1 MTAKN
6 AQSDDHAISL
16 KIGRATTETDADV
29 TEAELRAALNR
40 AMRDS
45 LKPIALCTGIIYL
58 VAFVTVSLSP
68 ADPDRLG
75 IFLPIMSA
83 IFLGIYLGFRKLPI
97 PLEWVNLL
105 TAICAA
111 LGLFTCVLTMHNSPE
126 PRQTTNFM
134 LLIVAAGA
142 LVLSTQWLIAFIV
155 ATCLSWLVL
164 IWDAPSSPQ
173 WIHFGFTL
181 FVASV
186 IAVTIHLIRVRALRN
201 LEILRMRDQA
211 RKDMLEVLLLAVRLR
226 EEEVRLLNEQL
237 EHRVTER
244 TAELRSSEERNRT
257 LFNELNHVSRVA
269 TMGELAA
276 SIAHEVNQPLCA
288 IINNAAYCNR
298 WLEKPAANLPDLE
311 EMREAVSDI
320 TESGRRAS
328 EVIARIRTMLR
339 KGEAVRARL
348 DVNEIIHQV
357 VSLMRNEALKRNVS
371 LNMNLAPDLPAVFG
385 DRVQL
390 QQVILNLI
398 INGFDAMNDVESEK
412 RELRICSSLSEYDTV
427 LVKVSDTGIGIDQI
441 NSQKIFDAFYTTKP
455 HGLGMGLSICQ
466 TIIGAHGGRLWAGN
480 DPGSGATFQF
490 SLPIF
495 EDAQNGQ

>member
-1 MTAKN
+1 MTAKT
-6 AQSDDHAISL
+6 AQRDENGSSL
-16 KIGRATTETDADV
+16 KLRQVAAENEANV

-58 VAFVTVSLSP
+58 VAYITVALSP
-68 ADPDRLG
+68 ADTDRFG
-75 IFLPIMSA
+75 FFLPIMSA
-83 IFLGIYLGFRKLPI
+83 AFFGIYLCFRKLTI

-105 TAICAA
+105 TAIYAS
-111 LGLFTCVLTMHNSPE
+111 LGLFTCVVAMRNNPE
-126 PRQTTNFM
+126 PQQTTNFM

-142 LVLSTQWLIAFIV
+142 LVLSTRWLITFIA
-155 ATCLSWLVL
+155 ATCLSWSVL
-164 IWDAPSSPQ
+164 IWEAPSSPR

-201 LEILRMRDQA
+201 LEILHIRDQA

-237 EHRVTER
+237 EQRVTER
-244 TAELRSSEERNRT
+244 TAELRSSEERNQT
-257 LFNELNHVSRVA
+257 LFNELNHVARVA

-288 IINNAAYCNR
+288 ILNNAAYCNR
-298 WLEKPAANLPDLE
+298 WLERPAKDLPDLE

-339 KGEAVRARL
+339 KGEAVRAQV

-357 VSLMRNEALKRNVS
+357 VGLMRNEALKRSVS
-371 LNMNLAPDLPAVFG
+371 LKLNLAAGLPPVFG

-398 INGFDAMNDVESEK
+398 LNGFDAMSDIEPEN
-412 RELRICSSLSEYDTV
+412 RELQIRTGFSGNKALQVE
-427 LVKVSDTGIGIDQI
+427 VSDTGVGITQFDA
-441 NSQKIFDAFYTTKP
+441 QKIFEAFYTTKP

-466 TIIGAHGGRLWAGN
+466 TIIGTHGGRLWAVN
-480 DPGSGATFQF
+480 RDQTGATFQF
-490 SLPIF
+490 TLPIV
-495 EDAQNGQ
+495 EDAQDG